1 MRRSVLAALAAAL
14 IAHGAAFADDG
25 DPLVYEGSLSEGV
38 DKALAA
44 GYAQAAASL
53 APGSEARGS
62 AADAGKAVSS
72 VEIQGGKVVVK
83 FDRDKLSR
91 QLSSSGAAVWSGLK
105 DPVLVWLADAASGKI
120 IGGDSSDPLALSMS
134 AAAQKLRYQL
144 IFPLMDLDDV
154 QAVNAQALLT
164 HDDEALKTASARYKP
179 TFYVAAAASKDGDA
193 VDLRWDVYD
202 AGGRKLGNGSAKA
215 PMDEAASK
223 AASGI
228 ASSLMENVSGEGG
241 DQASQIA
248 ADSGSGE
255 AAAAADTIG
264 PRNGSVRILV
274 SGVGSLSD
282 LQAVR
287 SAIIT
292 FGYEGSTRA
301 IGYTPQGVVFLVPT
315 SASPAI
321 LDGTL
326 AHSGTFTK
334 TGDWIYRY
342 NQGTAAADSGRDG
355 QVGAP
360 SYQSATSGLSRPA
373 AGAVKAQQ
381 GGKTA
386 SKPAA
391 PARLASQLVG
401 DL

>member
-1 MRRSVLAALAAAL
+1 MRGPVLAAIAAAL
-14 IAHGAAFADDG
+14 IAHGAAFAEEA
-25 DPLVYEGSLSEGV
+25 DPLVYEGALADGV

-44 GYAQAAASL
+44 GYAQAASSL
-53 APGSEARGS
+53 APGSSVNASAKEAGR
-62 AADAGKAVSS
+62 AVSS

-105 DPVLVWLADAASGKI
+105 EPVLVWLADAGSGKI

-134 AAAQKLRYQL
+134 AAAQKLHYQL

-154 QAVNAQALLT
+154 QAVSAQALLT
-164 HDDEALKTASARYKP
+164 HDDEALMKASARYKP
-179 TFYVAAAASKDGDA
+179 TFYVAAASSKEGDDF
-193 VDLRWDVYD
+193 DLRWDVYD

-215 PMDEAASK
+215 AMDDAAAK

-241 DQASQIA
+241 DQASQVSSPA
-248 ADSGSGE
+248 SAGQ

-274 SGVGSLSD
+274 SGIGSISD
-282 LQAVR
+282 LYAVR

-342 NQGTAAADSGRDG
+342 NQGTGVADPGRDG

-360 SYQSATSGLSRPA
+360 SYQSATSAQGRAQSPA
-373 AGAVKAQQ
+373 AQ
-381 GGKTA
+381 GGKA
-386 SKPAA
+386 SRKAA
-391 PARLASQLVG
+391 PARRASQLVG